1 MLANIVNRLVEVA
14 AILDEILRRIFIEGH
29 KCFIAPLHGDPT
41 RYLLA
46 ISQTCSR
53 FRNIS
58 LSCSLLWAR
67 VYVEWSPKQRQFWV
81 QRSGRVELDIC
92 AHTRRQIIHTSS
104 DIFTA
109 FYRWRSLCFTEIL
122 PETVAYIL
130 QNVAPIGMPGCP
142 SLQSID
148 IRCLLVGGVTLE
160 YSRLDRRLWSKITPK
175 AGGNTF
181 PNLRK
186 VTFWHAP
193 YNLAGMLDDVV
204 TLNVRAFSYS

>member
-1 MLANIVNRLVEVA
+1 MLAPCTRSAGRRAGGISACPRCAINAREKMPANIVNRLAEVA

-46 ISQTCSR
+46 ISQTCSW

-130 QNVAPIGMPGCP
+130 HNVAPIGMPGCS

-148 IRCLLVGGVTLE
+148 IRCLLVGASLWNILGSTGV
-160 YSRLDRRLWSKITPK
+160 YGPK
-175 AGGNTF
+175 
-181 PNLRK
+181 
-186 VTFWHAP
+186 
-193 YNLAGMLDDVV
+193 
-204 TLNVRAFSYS
+204 